1 MSNYNCLTMM
11 ILRKCRANYEELTSL
26 INRNKIS
33 CCAIGLTGRKDRL
46 MFRDMMIDAIFNVWV
61 DHPYFQRPDATIDS
75 VINVLA
81 DKFKAANHDDKIFIE
96 TALMQAVCACEERAF
111 KDGLSMC
118 IELFNGSIFEKE
130 DITDEAQTDRNSY
143 DI

>member
-1 MSNYNCLTMM
+1 
-11 ILRKCRANYEELTSL
+11 
-26 INRNKIS
+26 
-33 CCAIGLTGRKDRL
+33 
-46 MFRDMMIDAIFNVWV
+46 MIDALFNVWV